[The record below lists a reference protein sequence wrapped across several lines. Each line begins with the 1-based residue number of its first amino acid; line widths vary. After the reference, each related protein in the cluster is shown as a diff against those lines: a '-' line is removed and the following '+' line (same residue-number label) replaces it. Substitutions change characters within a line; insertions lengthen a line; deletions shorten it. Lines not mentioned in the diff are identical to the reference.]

1 MKIQETV
8 RHDGLRIISCY
19 IPTQTKVLVSLSALV
34 GSAHD
39 PVNKQGLF
47 HLFEHM
53 AFRGTKK
60 RNATQIKDFLNRNVL
75 NSNAT
80 TARLQTEYW
89 GTAITRK
96 LHLLCDIITDIY
108 AHSTFPTAGLKQEKS
123 TVLLE
128 AARNRD
134 DDTFTAYQTLRELL
148 YSKSPLSQ
156 FTTGTE
162 EGIKGVTR
170 EHLLKEKE
178 KWYVPSNTLA
188 VAVGKVSHTA
198 FVREMSEHIP
208 EKKIEIIKPV
218 WDNELDI
225 LPKINR
231 REIDRGSRK
240 KSTIVMGCKI
250 ADDVSDRLDIIEGF
264 MTSLLVSGWSSRLW
278 NEVRE
283 KRGLAYTVSGGIT
296 RNRNLGAYFYVFVQT
311 KPGKEKLVES
321 LMRKAIF
328 TPLSHKD
335 KGIFEDT
342 KEAILDSID
351 AGFGESLDRWYD
363 IIFEKIMKEEPLS
376 SIKRYFSEQRK
387 IVKSISLRDAE
398 KMRKELMKP
407 ERFATVI
414 LKPGKNT

>member
-8 RHDGLRIISCY
+8 RHDGLRIISCN
-19 IPTQTKVLVSLSALV
+19 IPTQTKVLVSVSALV
-34 GSAHD
+34 GSAYN
-39 PVNKQGLF
+39 PVNRQGLF

-53 AFRGTKK
+53 AFKGTKK
-60 RNATQIKDFLNRNVL
+60 RSAAQIREFQNRNLL
-75 NSNAT
+75 NSNAS

-89 GTAITRK
+89 GTAIARK
-96 LHLLCDIITDIY
+96 LHLVCDIITDIY
-108 AHSTFPTAGLKQEKS
+108 AHSTFPAEGLKKEKS

-134 DDTFTAYQTLRELL
+134 DDNYTAYQTLRELL
-148 YSKSPLSQ
+148 YSKNPMSQ

-162 EGIKGVTR
+162 EGIKSITR
-170 EHLLKEKE
+170 KHLLKEKE
-178 KWYVPSNTLA
+178 KWYVPSNTIA

-208 EKKIEIIKPV
+208 EKRAEVIKQV
-218 WDNELDI
+218 WDNEIDV

-231 REIDRGSRK
+231 REINREGRK

-250 ADDVSDRLDIIEGF
+250 ADMVSDRIDITEDF
-264 MTSLLVSGWSSRLW
+264 MTSLLVAGWSSRLW

-283 KRGLAYTVSGGIT
+283 KRGLAYTVDGGIA

-328 TPLSHKD
+328 TPLSGKD
-335 KGIFEDT
+335 KKIFEDT
-342 KEAILDSID
+342 RETILDSID
-351 AGFGESLDRWYD
+351 VGYGEDLGRW
-363 IIFEKIMKEEPLS
+363 IGLIFEKIAKEESLS
-376 SIKRYFSEQRK
+376 GIKKYFSERRK
-387 IVKSISLRDAE
+387 IVKSISLHDAE
-398 KMRKELMKP
+398 KMRKELMRP

-414 LKPGKNT
+414 LKPGKNS